1 MSFCFM
7 IQSKNDVVKY
17 VKDYF
22 AANFD
27 ARRRFHVDY
36 YCYDDMYVFSYGFS
50 GILVEGEDKKGENKS
65 NCVSFFLSDIAIGIF
80 QLLMKN
86 HIGFNFAFVNLRYK
100 EDEEMIFRDII
111 KNPKVKYQLNAPYYI
126 IDRQLYC
133 IR

>member
-36 YCYDDMYVFSYGFS
+36 YRYDDIYVFSYGFS

-65 NCVSFFLSDIAIGIF
+65 NCVSFFCQI
-80 QLLMKN
+80 LLLAYFN
-86 HIGFNFAFVNLRYK
+86 H
-100 EDEEMIFRDII
+100 
-111 KNPKVKYQLNAPYYI
+111 
-126 IDRQLYC
+126 
-133 IR
+133 

>member
-22 AANFD
+22 TANFD
-27 ARRRFHVDY
+27 ARGRFHVDY

-50 GILVEGEDKKGENKS
+50 GTLVEGEDKN
-65 NCVSFFLSDIAIGIF
+65 NCISFFLSDIAVGIF
-80 QLLMKN
+80 QSLIKN
-86 HIGFNFAFVNLRYK
+86 HIGFNFAFVNLRHK
-100 EDEEMIFRDII
+100 EDEEIIFRDII
-111 KNPKVKYQLNAPYYI
+111 KNPKVKYQLNAPYCI
-126 IDRQLYC
+126 IERQLYC

>member
-1 MSFCFM
+1 M

-27 ARRRFHVDY
+27 ARIRFHVDY

-50 GILVEGEDKKGENKS
+50 GILVEGEDKN
-65 NCVSFFLSDIAIGIF
+65 NCISFFLSDIAVGVF
-80 QLLMKN
+80 QSLIKN

-111 KNPKVKYQLNAPYYI
+111 KNLKVKYQLNNPYYI
-126 IDRQLYC
+126 IERQLYC
-133 IR
+133 TR

>member
-1 MSFCFM
+1 M

-22 AANFD
+22 TANFD

-36 YCYDDMYVFSYGFS
+36 YCYDDIYVFSYGFS
-50 GILVEGEDKKGENKS
+50 GILVEGEDKN
-65 NCVSFFLSDIAIGIF
+65 NCVSFFLSDIAVGIF
-80 QLLMKN
+80 QSLIEN
-86 HIGFNFAFVNLRYK
+86 HIGFNFAFINLGHK

-126 IDRQLYC
+126 IERQLYC

>member
-7 IQSKNDVVKY
+7 IQSKNDMVKY

-27 ARRRFHVDY
+27 RRRLHIDY
-36 YCYDDMYVFSYGFS
+36 YRYDDIYVFSYGFS
-50 GILVEGEDKKGENKS
+50 SILVEGEDKN
-65 NCVSFFLSDIAIGIF
+65 NCVSFFLSDIAVGVF
-80 QLLMKN
+80 QSLIKN
-86 HIGFNFAFVNLRYK
+86 HIGFNFAFVNLRHK

-111 KNPKVKYQLNAPYYI
+111 KNPKVKYQLNNPYYI
-126 IDRQLYC
+126 IERKLYC